1 LREVRQSSEGKPIIN
16 MGIGSPDL
24 SPSPLVIDAITAAM
38 HDDNTHQSYQGLP
51 ELRQGMADFYENNY
65 GVTLNSVTEILPLM
79 GSKRYYAYFD
89 GFLE

>member
-1 LREVRQSSEGKPIIN
+1 
-16 MGIGSPDL
+16 L

-38 HDDNTHQSYQGLP
+38 QDDNASQYQQGLP

-79 GSKRYYAYFD
+79 GSKEVLCIFD
-89 GFLE
+89 GFE